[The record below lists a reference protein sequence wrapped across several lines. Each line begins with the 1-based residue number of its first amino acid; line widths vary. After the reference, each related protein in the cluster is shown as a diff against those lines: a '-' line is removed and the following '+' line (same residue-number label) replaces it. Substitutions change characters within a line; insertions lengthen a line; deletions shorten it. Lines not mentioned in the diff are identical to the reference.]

1 MMENGEYK
9 DLQIGS
15 ENVYHILEQK
25 AEEDEDKAAPYEVP
39 VLTKQNLDSVM
50 RKLVENKHRIAA
62 LANKQLFDNL
72 QNYRITSLDTG
83 NT

>member
-25 AEEDEDKAAPYEVP
+25 AEEDKDKAAPYEVP
-39 VLTKQNLDSVM
+39 VLTIQKNLDSVVNE
-50 RKLVENKHRIAA
+50 KAC
-62 LANKQLFDNL
+62 
-72 QNYRITSLDTG
+72 
-83 NT
+83 